1 MTTTETITEAT
12 IREGLTP
19 EQLQFRLEMLDRVA
33 EAHAAIK
40 AATAGHQAGQPYHL
54 TLQQFAAWLG
64 IELPEPER
72 DPTGEPTHDSRR
84 AARAALWGAIA
95 AREAGRWF
103 DPDWGRCPSTLSMS
117 TTEAFASMRWEYVTT
132 SGTKLRAIDW
142 REHCELIGP
151 IYSVTI
157 PADRDQPGRYAW
169 TMVRLAIAG
178 FTEADVVSVEPPGG
192 QLPLM
197 RQAVAT
203 WLQCDLL
210 ELRDA

>member
-64 IELPEPER
+64 IKLPEPER
-72 DPTGEPTHDSRR
+72 DPTGEPTHDALR
-84 AARAALWGAIA
+84 AARAALWGGIA

-103 DPDWGRCPSTLSMS
+103 ADSGRCPSELTMNSGDGRML
-117 TTEAFASMRWEYVTT
+117 WEYVTT
-132 SGTKLRAIDW
+132 SGTNLYAIDW
-142 REHCELIGP
+142 REECEGWP
-151 IYSVTI
+151 AYTVTI
-157 PADRDQPGRYAW
+157 PPERDQPGRYAW
-169 TMVRLAIAG
+169 AMVRLAVAG
-178 FTEADVVSVEPPGG
+178 FSEADVVSVEPPGG

-197 RQAVAT
+197 CQAVAT